1 MGASDPVVFYFY
13 KKYIDE
19 YLLESISSTNTCEKI
34 AWFGAQ
40 HPYQI
45 SNHVT
50 SINPKIENHYFDF
63 TIISDEQYLHN
74 FDLNQTGWGVK
85 LREQGFNLITILRC
99 SCYIYNHDNAI
110 KDFKDFLDG
119 PNQLIWFEDM
129 DPKLYKGPDV
139 STYGKF
145 TVLKSQRHFTME
157 KLEEHFDVTNKI
169 SFFDPFNIWYNQCV
183 LSKKQNS

>member
-129 DPKLYKGPDV
+129 DPKLYK
-139 STYGKF
+139 
-145 TVLKSQRHFTME
+145 
-157 KLEEHFDVTNKI
+157 
-169 SFFDPFNIWYNQCV
+169 
-183 LSKKQNS
+183 